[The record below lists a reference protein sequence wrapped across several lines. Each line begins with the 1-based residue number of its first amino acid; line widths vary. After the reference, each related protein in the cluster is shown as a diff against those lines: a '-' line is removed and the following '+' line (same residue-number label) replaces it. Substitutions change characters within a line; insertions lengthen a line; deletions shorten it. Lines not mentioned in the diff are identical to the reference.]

1 MIGRYKDIFEK
12 SRGKEEF
19 PKFSD
24 SQFLSASISS
34 VSGSLL
40 AYGLGRDGGCRKM
53 FIPSARDDILRNEP
67 YFSVRRSDEE

>member
-1 MIGRYKDIFEK
+1 MIRRYKDIFEK

-53 FIPSARDDILRNEP
+53 FRCKASDILRNEP
-67 YFSVRRSDEE
+67 YFSLRRSDEE